1 MTEGNILYFARF
13 PIDTEKKKRKEHRP
27 WCKISSLIPKTWGLN
42 LWKLKWVSVQFK
54 TKMSICSPIS
64 WQEQGRKII
73 VFEIIRD
80 MMNPNCTSI
89 VWTLF
94 NRTLVWLVGFMVFNA
109 TFNIIS
115 VISWWS
121 SEWVF
126 SLKPK
131 WAFVH
136 LYHGKNKVHLDE
148 MNLISTLF

>member
-1 MTEGNILYFARF
+1 M
-13 PIDTEKKKRKEHRP
+13 
-27 WCKISSLIPKTWGLN
+27 
-42 LWKLKWVSVQFK
+42 
-54 TKMSICSPIS
+54 
-64 WQEQGRKII
+64 RKII

-94 NRTLVWLVGFMVFNA
+94 NRTLVWLVGFMG
-109 TFNIIS
+109 S
-115 VISWWS
+115 VLWS
-121 SEWVF
+121 QRHEVLICGSLSEWVF

-148 MNLISTLF
+148 MNLISTIGTNTNCIGSCKSNYHRITATTAPCKNMNKKVTLKLVLRGYLYNMALCEFDSHSGRGV